1 MTGSGIPPA
10 GGRSPRTPPPRVIRI
25 AAAAWLVAGVLLA
38 AAGVSFVVSARTQHQ
53 DSTAL
58 TMLGILVLVLAAVS
72 MYSVLRLRS
81 GRRSARE
88 TLTSIGVIAGFP
100 LLFRGPALVAV
111 GLVLL
116 VCAALLWLPDSNR
129 FFRLRDPKKRGRAQR
144 DPKRPG
150 LR

>member
-1 MTGSGIPPA
+1 MRFGTTPDS
-10 GGRSPRTPPPRVIRI
+10 GRSPRTPPPPIIRV
-25 AAAAWLVAGVLLA
+25 AAAAWLLAAVLLA
-38 AAGVSFVVSARTQHQ
+38 TAGVSFVVSARTQHQ

-72 MYSVLRLRS
+72 AYSVLRLRP
-81 GRRSARE
+81 GKRSARE

-116 VCAALLWLPDSNR
+116 ACAAMLWMPESTR
-129 FFRLRDPKKRGRAQR
+129 FFRLRDPKKRGPKPR
-144 DPKRPG
+144 DRQGPR
-150 LR
+150 

>member
-10 GGRSPRTPPPRVIRI
+10 GGRSPRTPPPRVIRL
-25 AAAAWLVAGVLLA
+25 AAAAWLVAAALLA

-53 DSTAL
+53 DSAAL

-88 TLTSIGVIAGFP
+88 TLTSIGLIAGFP
-100 LLFRGPALVAV
+100 LLLRGPALIAV
-111 GLVLL
+111 GMVLL
-116 VCAALLWLPDSNR
+116 ACAAVLWLPDSNR
-129 FFRLRDPKKRGRAQR
+129 FFRLRDPKKQVRKQRGRR
-144 DPKRPG
+144 
-150 LR
+150 